1 MEDGASKMIRVALV
15 DDHEVVRIGL
25 KNLID
30 HQADLSVVGDY
41 ATGVAAVE
49 HIPHTADV
57 VVLDIRL
64 PDLNGFEVCR
74 QLKERDTDLKII
86 MLTSFSQDEM
96 VMDAIH
102 AGASGYLLKEARGHT
117 VIEGIRT
124 VAQGGSLFS
133 PEVTAT
139 LLRRLKAFKP
149 PADPVETLN
158 DTEHKVLDYISQ
170 GKTNR
175 EIGQLLF
182 LSEKTIKHYVSSVL
196 SKLGYTRR
204 AEAAVHFAR
213 YRSERSTEDH

>member
-1 MEDGASKMIRVALV
+1 MDEKEHSEVIRVALV

-41 ATGVAAVE
+41 AMGATAVE
-49 HIPHTADV
+49 QIPHAADV
-57 VVLDIRL
+57 VVLDVRL

-74 QLKERDTDLKII
+74 QLKAKDPDLQVI
-86 MLTSFSQDEM
+86 MLTSFGQDEM

-133 PEVTAT
+133 PEVTTA

-149 PADPVETLN
+149 PADPVEALN
-158 DTEHKVLDYISQ
+158 DTEQKVLDYISQ

-175 EIGQLLF
+175 EIGQFLF
-182 LSEKTIKHYVSSVL
+182 LSEKTIKHYVSSIL

-204 AEAAVHFAR
+204 SEAAAHFAR
-213 YRSERSTEDH
+213 YRSERPSE